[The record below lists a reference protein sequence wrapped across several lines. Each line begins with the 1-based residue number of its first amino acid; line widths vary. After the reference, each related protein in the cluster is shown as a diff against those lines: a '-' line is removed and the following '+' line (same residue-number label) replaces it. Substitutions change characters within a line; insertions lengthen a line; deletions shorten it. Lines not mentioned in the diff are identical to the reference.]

1 VRPVHGVVDVDIFV
15 PGCPPSANTIWYVLS
30 ELIEG
35 RTPDPNQVTRFG
47 A

>member
-1 VRPVHGVVDVDIFV
+1 VDVDVFI
-15 PGCPPSANTIWYVLS
+15 PGCPPHADSIFYVLN

-35 RTPDPNQVTRFG
+35 RTPDPNKVTRFG